1 VLVLEVEEI
10 ASMTSTAAHL
20 TTRERNVL
28 SCEGLPARDVAV
40 RLLMPVGEVL
50 EFRHRLRSRGFAA

>member
-1 VLVLEVEEI
+1 MQEI
-10 ASMTSTAAHL
+10 ASIPVPTAHL

-28 SCEGLPARDVAV
+28 SCEGIPARAVAV

-50 EFRHRLRSRGFAA
+50 EFRHRLRARGFAV

>member
-1 VLVLEVEEI
+1 M
-10 ASMTSTAAHL
+10 ASTSQL
-20 TTRERNVL
+20 TSRERNVL
-28 SCEGLPARDVAV
+28 SYEGLPARDVAV